1 MTGMYI
7 IKPDMVNEPD
17 AMTFYKMFLNDNPKI
32 NLKEQYK
39 IDDWVELSKILYEP
53 DNIKNL
59 EELRRVRMQ
68 LMTTIKG
75 YEHFF
80 KKQTAILSLIEIDD
94 NYNLQELYDF
104 KKELRKKFVVNGDKY
119 YFKYD
124 SINSQNL
131 FKNKLVDID
140 TSQVN
145 GSFLKLSNFEKE
157 PCDDYQMI
165 YFNKI
170 HFPDPNEKSLDRD
183 LECVKRLKIISDKNR
198 VII

>member
-32 NLKEQYK
+32 NMKEQYK
-39 IDDWVELSKILYEP
+39 IDDWIELSKILYEP

-94 NYNLQELYDF
+94 NYNLQ
-104 KKELRKKFVVNGDKY
+104 
-119 YFKYD
+119 
-124 SINSQNL
+124 
-131 FKNKLVDID
+131 
-140 TSQVN
+140 
-145 GSFLKLSNFEKE
+145 
-157 PCDDYQMI
+157 
-165 YFNKI
+165 
-170 HFPDPNEKSLDRD
+170 
-183 LECVKRLKIISDKNR
+183 
-198 VII
+198 